1 MARFLRFSVVVLCCM
16 LLVCIYA
23 TAATALPNVI
33 VIVADDLGAA
43 DINCYGV
50 KDLITTNL
58 DKLAASGLQFKN
70 N

>member
-1 MARFLRFSVVVLCCM
+1 M